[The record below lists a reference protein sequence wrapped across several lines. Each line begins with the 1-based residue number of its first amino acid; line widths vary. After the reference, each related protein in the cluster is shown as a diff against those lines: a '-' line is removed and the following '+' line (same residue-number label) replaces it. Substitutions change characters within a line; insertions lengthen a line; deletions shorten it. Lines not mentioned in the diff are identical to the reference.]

1 MPIKELTGAT
11 AIVELPWRTTLSLT
25 ARLSPWRAIMY
36 SLFHVLTRQ
45 HADEFVPLRCN
56 EQTVKRLIGYFEDLV
71 TEHKL
76 SALVLEGRCLDGD
89 PAREL
94 LRKANLTQAASKFYL
109 FSCDQGCA
117 RRTWNADAAD
127 DLILLE
133 EPEFHKIETG
143 PFILVMEPRFCG
155 LLAAC
160 LIPSRANYQSKS
172 YDMVWTF
179 DPNVVFTA
187 VEYLL
192 ARISAQQPEERG
204 RLESMLN
211 LTTARLST
219 DRLAL
224 SFTTKLAMLMQRQ
237 NELETATNRIS
248 SAISSTLE
256 LEQVLQSAVEEVGQT
271 LAARRAALVLWQ
283 EGTSTP
289 EGMSVYERRDELL
302 DPDSLM
308 IEPDGEFDA
317 PLQEGCSVASVVSFL
332 SSETEAAAP
341 QPGSKCEDRPAPNA
355 AAVPSPRASH
365 PRYQEEH
372 IGPGR
377 LEVLV
382 TYRQTVI
389 GVLMVEDDTLNR
401 NWEDEEVLMVKTVS
415 DQLAVAISH
424 ARLFRHVQ
432 MQALTDSLTGLF
444 NHRAFQERID
454 REIALAN
461 QNQQNLSLI
470 LLDLDH
476 LKRIND
482 TYGHRAGDTALS
494 HAARMMRAVARPV
507 DFCARYGGEE
517 FVIILPECSR
527 ENAVRVAE
535 RLRES
540 IALKPVPKIGQ
551 VTASIGVATYPAAAK
566 AKEDLIEMADRAMY
580 YAKAAGRNRV
590 RTLCHYSYAEVN
602 VDWQKPIESS
612 AHLQAN
618 ADRPSGAN

>member
-1 MPIKELTGAT
+1 
-11 AIVELPWRTTLSLT
+11 
-25 ARLSPWRAIMY
+25 
-36 SLFHVLTRQ
+36 
-45 HADEFVPLRCN
+45 
-56 EQTVKRLIGYFEDLV
+56 
-71 TEHKL
+71 
-76 SALVLEGRCLDGD
+76 
-89 PAREL
+89 
-94 LRKANLTQAASKFYL
+94 
-109 FSCDQGCA
+109 
-117 RRTWNADAAD
+117 
-127 DLILLE
+127 
-133 EPEFHKIETG
+133 
-143 PFILVMEPRFCG
+143 
-155 LLAAC
+155 
-160 LIPSRANYQSKS
+160 
-172 YDMVWTF
+172 MVWTF

-204 RLESMLN
+204 RLESILN
-211 LTTARLST
+211 LTTTRLST

-248 SAISSTLE
+248 SAISGTLE

-302 DPDSLM
+302 DADRLIM
-308 IEPDGEFDA
+308 EPDGEFEA
-317 PLQEGCSVASVVSFL
+317 PLQEGCAVASVVTFL
-332 SSETEAAAP
+332 DTEADAADL
-341 QPGSKCEDRPAPNA
+341 QPDAKVETPPTTEGSVMPPH
-355 AAVPSPRASH
+355 ASQ

-382 TYRQTVI
+382 TYRQAVI

-401 NWEDEEVLMVKTVS
+401 NWEDEEILMVKTVS

-424 ARLFRHVQ
+424 ARLFRRVQ
-432 MQALTDSLTGLF
+432 TQALTDSLTGLF

-461 QNQQNLSLI
+461 QNQQSLSLI

-482 TYGHRAGDTALS
+482 TYGHRAGDTALA
-494 HAARMMRAVARPV
+494 HAARMMRKVARTV

-551 VTASIGVATYPAAAK
+551 VTASVGVATYPTAAK
-566 AKEDLIEMADRAMY
+566 SKEELIEMADRAMY

-602 VDWQKPIESS
+602 VDWQKSS
-612 AHLQAN
+612 DLPAQTQAST
-618 ADRPSGAN
+618 DQMSGAN